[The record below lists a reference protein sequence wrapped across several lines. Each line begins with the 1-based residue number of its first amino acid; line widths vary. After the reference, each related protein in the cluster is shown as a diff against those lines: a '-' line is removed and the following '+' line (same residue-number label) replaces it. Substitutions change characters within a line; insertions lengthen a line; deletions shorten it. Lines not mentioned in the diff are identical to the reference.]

1 MKNRRAIS
9 PVIATLLLILIA
21 VAASILVY
29 VWVTGYASSVTSTE
43 ATQLQE
49 RIKIDA
55 VGAKQINNTGNYYDI
70 ISIFVR
76 NIGEV
81 KANVSAIYIYNNEG
95 KVVVSVTDIS
105 KGGLDVGSVANFTIA
120 LNYTK
125 SAEPNNNALLVNGE
139 PDNVATV
146 NDLTGVNGTTV
157 GVTYTAKVVT
167 LNGVEYTYKFRI
179 SR

>member
-1 MKNRRAIS
+1 MKVRKAIS

-55 VGAKQINNTGNYYDI
+55 VGAKHGNSTGNYYDI

-76 NIGEV
+76 NIGDV
-81 KANVSAIYIYNNEG
+81 KANVSSIYIYDNEG
-95 KVVVSVTDIS
+95 KVVVSVTNIS
-105 KGGLDVGSVANFTIA
+105 KGGISPGATVNFTIA
-120 LNYTK
+120 LNYNK
-125 SAEPNNNALLVNGE
+125 SGITDALLVNE
-139 PDNVATV
+139 QLDSSAKVDDLTNVNATV
-146 NDLTGVNGTTV
+146 V
-157 GVTYTAKVVT
+157 GVTYTVKVVT
-167 LNGVEYTYKFRI
+167 LNGVESTYKFRI
-179 SR
+179 GE

>member
-29 VWVTGYASSVTSTE
+29 VWVTGYTSSVTGAE

-55 VGAKQINNTGNYYDI
+55 VSAKQVNNTGNYYDV
-70 ISIFVR
+70 ISVFVR

-81 KANVSAIYIYNNEG
+81 RANVSSIYVYDEEG
-95 KVVVSVTDIS
+95 KVVISATGISRGGIEPGVT
-105 KGGLDVGSVANFTIA
+105 ANFTIA
-120 LNYTK
+120 LNYTN
-125 SAEPNNNALLVNGE
+125 SAEPNNALLVNGQL
-139 PDNVATV
+139 DSAATV
-146 NDLTGVNGTTV
+146 NDLTGANGTTIDT
-157 GVTYTAKVVT
+157 TYTVKVVT

-179 SR
+179 SG